1 MSNEAVL
8 RRSIARTFLYR
19 ARIRYIK
26 TNHQPRSE
34 NDENNSQHLFVC
46 SPQLHVIRM
55 HRTCGESRRCHHRR
69 SDAHGSLGGTGKYR
83 ATRSKVT
90 WPPHTA
96 FLPGAVD
103 SMADRRITRPF
114 ALNSDTAVCRLVTF
128 CVSFSNKTDFVENSE
143 QQRAMPELTK
153 HFATVRALAAY
164 QKQCKTTCAK
174 EKEKVPRPQTIIV
187 VRKQRHPTGKQTLDT
202 PL

>member
-8 RRSIARTFLYR
+8 RRSIAQTLLYR

-114 ALNSDTAVCRLVTF
+114 ALNSDTTVCRLVTL
-128 CVSFSNKTDFVENSE
+128 CVSFSNKTDFAKNSA

-153 HFATVRALAAY
+153 HFRQYEHWLRTKSNAKQRARRRRKKF
-164 QKQCKTTCAK
+164 QD
-174 EKEKVPRPQTIIV
+174 PQTIIV